1 MKAALRVVDTGLNSA
16 RWNIAMSA
24 ALSEIHLSGSTP
36 DTLRLHF
43 YPRSVLVGRHQM
55 LDQVI
60 DRRACAARGIEI
72 ARRITGGGAVYM
84 APGVLAWDLVMA
96 RGVLG
101 SLPHASETI
110 CGAVASALFRMGFAA
125 RFRAPGDVIIDGRKV
140 SGSAGCHDGGTLI
153 HQGTV
158 LIDVD
163 LDEMA
168 EVLGLPCDRSAS
180 LSVAALCALADHAPA
195 PDVVS
200 AAVSLAIAEA
210 LGRSLVGDTVSGRE
224 LAVANRLLEEE
235 IGTEAF
241 IERGDLDGD
250 LVQSAIASPAA

>member
-1 MKAALRVVDTGLNSA
+1 MKATLRVVDTGLNSA

-24 ALSEIHLSGSTP
+24 ALSELHLTRSTP

-43 YPRSVLVGRHQM
+43 YPRSVLIGRHQT
-55 LDQVI
+55 LDHVI

-96 RGVLG
+96 RSALG

-140 SGSAGCHDGGTLI
+140 SGSAGCHDGGTLT

-168 EVLGLPCDRSAS
+168 EVLGLPSDRSAS
-180 LSVAALCALADHAPA
+180 LSVAALCTLAGHAPA
-195 PDVVS
+195 SAAVS
-200 AAVSLAIAEA
+200 AAVSLAIGEA
-210 LGRSLVGDTVSGRE
+210 FGRSLVADAVSERE

-235 IGTEAF
+235 IGTQAF
-241 IERGDLDGD
+241 VEHGNVDDD
-250 LVQSAIASPAA
+250 LVRSAIANPVA